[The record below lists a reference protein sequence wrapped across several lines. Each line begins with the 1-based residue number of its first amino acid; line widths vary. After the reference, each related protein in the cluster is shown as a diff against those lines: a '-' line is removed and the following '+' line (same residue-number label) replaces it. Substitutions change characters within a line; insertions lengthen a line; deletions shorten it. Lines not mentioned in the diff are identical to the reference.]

1 MLDQRA
7 PTLKE
12 LVDEILLQRH
22 QISESFQNKQSK
34 ATPSS
39 PGQNQSGYTEMEVSG
54 KELRLKDAKEDQ
66 ANLLERESLIKK
78 LDKNFLK

>member
-1 MLDQRA
+1 
-7 PTLKE
+7 
-12 LVDEILLQRH
+12 
-22 QISESFQNKQSK
+22 
-34 ATPSS
+34 
-39 PGQNQSGYTEMEVSG
+39 MEVSG